1 MKILLFGSNGMLGR
15 YFLTFLSQFHEVV
28 PITRKEY
35 DANTQNIQDLDNLVK
50 TYGTETVIINC
61 VGVIPQRGGK
71 DYIRVNSEFP
81 HLLNAVAKRYG
92 CEFIHVTTDCVFNG
106 SKGQYDEN
114 DAHTETGI
122 YGHSKS
128 LGEPG
133 NATVI
138 RTSIIG
144 EEVENKKS
152 LLEWVK
158 SQNGT
163 TINGFV
169 NHFWNGVTCLQ
180 LAKIVNKI
188 ITEDLYW
195 HGVRHIFS
203 PVSVSKFQL
212 VEMIGDVYKLDITIN
227 PVSAV
232 FSDKTLTSIYK
243 NICTIPPLE
252 EQIKEL
258 KTFSLT

>member
-1 MKILLFGSNGMLGR
+1 MLGR

-28 PITRKEY
+28 PITRQQY
-35 DANTQNIQDLDNLVK
+35 DANTQNIQDLDNLINTHTSNDVSL
-50 TYGTETVIINC
+50 VIINC

-81 HLLNAVAKRYG
+81 HLLNAVAGRYG
-92 CEFIHVTTDCVFNG
+92 CRFIHITTDCVFNG

-114 DAHTETGI
+114 DTHTETGI

-133 NATVI
+133 NATII

-158 SQNGT
+158 SQNGQ

-169 NHFWNGVTCLQ
+169 NHFWNGVTCLE

-188 ITEDLYW
+188 ITDDLYW
-195 HGVRHIFS
+195 RGVRHIFS
-203 PVSVSKFQL
+203 PVSVSKFEL
-212 VEMIGDVYKLDITIN
+212 IEMIKKIYELDITIN
-227 PVSAV
+227 PVSNV

-243 NICTIPPLE
+243 NICTIPLLE

-258 KTFSLT
+258 KIFSNNL